1 MITTLK
7 LFIINHQKNHEKNPL
22 SHPIWCTSRPK
33 GGVLGR
39 GMAPDDLSVAGR
51 EAVHTASEVCKEK
64 RVVDHG
70 GQKIVNLVPESRGN
84 LWENCGN
91 LWKFVENYGNQHFH
105 ILCLLISMWTWP
117 CFTCTCAYTLIIS
130 YAYTCAYMCIAKQ
143 YNWQYNAMHYRHTY
157 RHTYTYDIH
166 SGKRRCTIHTCN
178 TKRTAYID
186 IHWYTLCIHIYMI
199 NGDSNK

>member
-70 GQKIVNLVPESRGN
+70 GQKIVDLVPESRGN
-84 LWENCGN
+84 LWDNCGN

-105 ILCLLISMWTWP
+105 ILCLLISRQDLVLHVRVHIHWLYHMHIHAH
-117 CFTCTCAYTLIIS
+117 TCALPNITIQLTIQ
-130 YAYTCAYMCIAKQ
+130 C
-143 YNWQYNAMHYRHTY
+143 NALQTY
-157 RHTYTYDIH
+157 VQTY
-166 SGKRRCTIHTCN
+166 
-178 TKRTAYID
+178 
-186 IHWYTLCIHIYMI
+186 IYV
-199 NGDSNK
+199 

>member
-22 SHPIWCTSRPK
+22 SHPIWCTSRPN

-70 GQKIVNLVPESRGN
+70 GQKIVDLVPESRGN
-84 LWENCGN
+84 LWDNCGN

-105 ILCLLISMWTWP
+105 ILCLLISRQD
-117 CFTCTCAYTLIIS
+117 LVL
-130 YAYTCAYMCIAKQ
+130 
-143 YNWQYNAMHYRHTY
+143 HVRVH
-157 RHTYTYDIH
+157 IH
-166 SGKRRCTIHTCN
+166 
-178 TKRTAYID
+178 
-186 IHWYTLCIHIYMI
+186 
-199 NGDSNK
+199 